1 MTTITNTCKELKLS
15 WIRDNH
21 QHELAEASRKNRT
34 PEQLLERLLNGE
46 TEARKTRATQRRLRA
61 AKLPGIHHLDSFDW
75 TWPTKINADHIRHLA
90 GLSFTKSHTNI
101 VFIGTVGLGKS
112 HLASAIGRLACLRR
126 QNVLFESAASI
137 VNPLTEAQSKGN
149 LRAAMRRYAKPQLLI
164 IDELGYLPVDRIGAE
179 LLFQVFGDRYEKA
192 STIITT
198 NRPYKDWTQ
207 TFANDAVMTSA
218 VLDRIMH
225 HCETVVIEGP
235 SYRMKNRVDLSEQ
248 PKWRAPQSIKPAS
261 R

>member
-1 MTTITNTCKELKLS
+1 MTDIDATCKQLKLA
-15 WIRDNH
+15 WIRENH
-21 QHELAEASRKNRT
+21 QDEIARAARKNVS
-34 PEQLLERLLNGE
+34 PQLLLERLLDGE
-46 TEARKTRATQRRLRA
+46 LQARKTKATERRLRA
-61 AKLPGIHHLDSFDW
+61 ARLPGIHTLDAFDW

-90 GLSFTKSHTNI
+90 GLGFTHSQANV

-112 HLASAIGRLACLRR
+112 HLASAIGRLACMRG
-126 QNVLFESAASI
+126 QTVLFESAAAI
-137 VNPLTEAQSKGN
+137 VNDLTEAQSKDA
-149 LRAAMRRYAKPQLLI
+149 LKTAMKRYEKPQLLI

-179 LLFQVFGDRYEKA
+179 LLFQVFGNRYEKA

-198 NRPYKDWTQ
+198 NRPYKEWTK

-235 SYRMKNRVDLSEQ
+235 SYRMKHRVET
-248 PKWRAPQSIKPAS
+248 PE
-261 R
+261 

>member
-1 MTTITNTCKELKLS
+1 MTSITTTCTELKLS

-21 QHELAEASRKNRT
+21 QHELAEAARHNR
-34 PEQLLERLLNGE
+34 PHQQLLERLLIGE
-46 TEARKTRATQRRLRA
+46 TEARKSRATERRLRSA
-61 AKLPGIHHLDSFDW
+61 RLPGIHTLDSFDW

-90 GLSFTKSHTNI
+90 SLGFMKSYTNI

-112 HLASAIGRLACLRR
+112 HLASAIGRLACMRR
-126 QNVLFESAASI
+126 HNVLFESAASI
-137 VNPLTEAQSKGN
+137 VNNLIEAQSKDM
-149 LRAAMRRYAKPQLLI
+149 LRSAMRRYTRPQLLI

-179 LLFQVFGDRYEKA
+179 LLFQVFGDRYEKT

-198 NRPYKDWTQ
+198 NRPYKDWTK

-235 SYRMKNRVDLSEQ
+235 SYRMKHRIETPDE
-248 PKWRAPQSIKPAS
+248 A
-261 R
+261 

>member
-1 MTTITNTCKELKLS
+1 MKSITTTCTELKLS
-15 WIRDNH
+15 WIRDNF
-21 QHELAEASRKNRT
+21 QHELAEAARHNRT
-34 PEQLLERLLNGE
+34 NQQLLERLLSGE
-46 TEARKTRATQRRLRA
+46 AEARQSKATQRKLRA
-61 AKLPGIHHLDSFDW
+61 ARLPGMHTLDAFDW

-90 GLSFTKSHTNI
+90 SLNFMKSYTNI

-112 HLASAIGRLACLRR
+112 HLASAIGRIACLRR

-137 VNPLTEAQSKGN
+137 VNNLIEAQSKDM
-149 LRAAMRRYAKPQLLI
+149 LRSAMRRYTRPQLLI

-179 LLFQVFGDRYEKA
+179 LLFQVFGDRYEKT

-198 NRPYKDWTQ
+198 NRPYKDWTK

-235 SYRMKNRVDLSEQ
+235 SYRMKNRIETPDES
-248 PKWRAPQSIKPAS
+248 
-261 R
+261 